1 MGIESTDFPLCS
13 KTYVALKFQFIHSSY
28 QLTADID
35 LFLLLFVVCFLF
47 IYLFRI
53 QRKPFVQ
60 REGVH
65 RALCPEPMMVMNY
78 AKNEFKLLNRI
89 PIWFCN
95 IRLQK
100 KKKME
105 LKKNA
110 IRRDHIWKQVLRY
123 NTTSLKF
130 LFLPIK
136 ESILLKDVVD

>member
-78 AKNEFKLLNRI
+78 AKNEFKLLNMI

-100 KKKME
+100 KEKW
-105 LKKNA
+105 N
-110 IRRDHIWKQVLRY
+110 
-123 NTTSLKF
+123 
-130 LFLPIK
+130 
-136 ESILLKDVVD
+136 

>member
-1 MGIESTDFPLCS
+1 MAIESTDFPLS
-13 KTYVALKFQFIHSSY
+13 FKTYVALKFQFTHSSY
-28 QLTADID
+28 QLTYNLD

-53 QRKPFVQ
+53 QRKPFFQ

-78 AKNEFKLLNRI
+78 AKNEFKLPNMI

-95 IRLQK
+95 IRLQTK
-100 KKKME
+100 KNKKMK

-110 IRRDHIWKQVLRY
+110 IRRDHIWKQALRY

-130 LFLPIK
+130 
-136 ESILLKDVVD
+136 

>member
-1 MGIESTDFPLCS
+1 MAIESADFPLSS
-13 KTYVALKFQFIHSSY
+13 KTYVALKFQFTHSSH
-28 QLTADID
+28 QLTYNLD

-78 AKNEFKLLNRI
+78 AKNEFKLPNMI

-95 IRLQK
+95 IKLQTKTKTK
-100 KKKME
+100 K
-105 LKKNA
+105 
-110 IRRDHIWKQVLRY
+110 
-123 NTTSLKF
+123 
-130 LFLPIK
+130 
-136 ESILLKDVVD
+136 

>member
-1 MGIESTDFPLCS
+1 MFISWVAIESTDFPLSS
-13 KTYVALKFQFIHSSY
+13 KTYVALKFQFTHSSH
-28 QLTADID
+28 QLTYNLD

-78 AKNEFKLLNRI
+78 AKNEFKLPNMI

-95 IRLQK
+95 IRLQTKTKTK
-100 KKKME
+100 K
-105 LKKNA
+105 L
-110 IRRDHIWKQVLRY
+110 IKQKCDTEGSHLETGITLQY
-123 NTTSLKF
+123 H
-130 LFLPIK
+130 
-136 ESILLKDVVD
+136 

>member
-1 MGIESTDFPLCS
+1 MAIESTDFPLSS
-13 KTYVALKFQFIHSSY
+13 KTYVALKFQFTHSSH
-28 QLTADID
+28 QLTYNLD

-78 AKNEFKLLNRI
+78 AKNEFKLPNMI

-95 IRLQK
+95 IRLQTK
-100 KKKME
+100 KNKKMK

-110 IRRDHIWKQVLRY
+110 IRRDHIWKQALRY

-130 LFLPIK
+130 
-136 ESILLKDVVD
+136 

>member
-1 MGIESTDFPLCS
+1 MAIESTDFPLSS
-13 KTYVALKFQFIHSSY
+13 KTYVALKFQFTQSSY
-28 QLTADID
+28 QLTYKLD

-78 AKNEFKLLNRI
+78 AKNEFKLPNMI

-95 IRLQK
+95 IRLQTK
-100 KKKME
+100 KNKKMK

-110 IRRDHIWKQVLRY
+110 IRRDHIWKQALRY

-130 LFLPIK
+130 
-136 ESILLKDVVD
+136 

>member
-1 MGIESTDFPLCS
+1 MAIESTDFSLS
-13 KTYVALKFQFIHSSY
+13 FKTYVALKFQFTHSSY
-28 QLTADID
+28 QLTYNLD

-53 QRKPFVQ
+53 QRKPFFQ

-78 AKNEFKLLNRI
+78 AKNEFKLPNMI

-95 IRLQK
+95 IRLQTK
-100 KKKME
+100 KNKKMK

-110 IRRDHIWKQVLRY
+110 IRRDHIWKKALRY

-130 LFLPIK
+130 
-136 ESILLKDVVD
+136 

>member
-1 MGIESTDFPLCS
+1 MAIESTDFPLSS
-13 KTYVALKFQFIHSSY
+13 KTYVALKFQFTHSSH
-28 QLTADID
+28 QLTYNLD

-78 AKNEFKLLNRI
+78 AKNEFK
-89 PIWFCN
+89 
-95 IRLQK
+95 
-100 KKKME
+100 
-105 LKKNA
+105 KNA
-110 IRRDHIWKQVLRY
+110 IRRDHIWKQALRY

-130 LFLPIK
+130 
-136 ESILLKDVVD
+136 

>member
-1 MGIESTDFPLCS
+1 MAIESTDFPLSS
-13 KTYVALKFQFIHSSY
+13 KTYVALKFQFTQSSY
-28 QLTADID
+28 QLTYNLD

-78 AKNEFKLLNRI
+78 AKNEFKLPNMI

-95 IRLQK
+95 IRLQTK
-100 KKKME
+100 TKTKNE
-105 LKKNA
+105 IKKNA
-110 IRRDHIWKQVLRY
+110 IRRDHIWKQALRD

-130 LFLPIK
+130 
-136 ESILLKDVVD
+136 